1 MHEYNFFVPPE
12 EQNENIVF
20 IRGDE
25 YNHCCRVLRKSEGAV
40 VSVFDGQGNKKDVKL
55 IDEKD
60 HCVKGKVIKQY
71 PAENKIK
78 PYISLG
84 VGVVRN
90 KAMKKIIQQATN
102 LGINEFYPLN
112 MKNCIKHK
120 FRRDKFVR
128 KAIEAA
134 KQSGTSHLPKIGG
147 NLEVEEWLD
156 KSKDKDL
163 RLLAHQEG
171 HKSLAGI
178 CNRNPEV
185 EDMAVTIGPEGG
197 FHDQELELFKA
208 SDFVN
213 VNIFPFRL
221 RTELA
226 VTNILAG
233 IYHLYNQK
241 EEL

>member
-1 MHEYNFFVPPE
+1 MHEYNFFVPP
-12 EQNENIVF
+12 QDQDENFVF

-60 HCVKGKVIKQY
+60 HCVRGKVIRQY
-71 PAENKIK
+71 PVEQKIK

-90 KAMKKIIQQATN
+90 KAMKKIIQQGTN
-102 LGINEFYPLN
+102 LGIDEFYPLN
-112 MKNCIKHK
+112 MQNCIKHK
-120 FRRDKFVR
+120 FRRDKFI
-128 KAIEAA
+128 KKSIAAA

-171 HKSLAGI
+171 HKSLAEI

-185 EDMAVTIGPEGG
+185 ENIAVTIGPEGG
-197 FHDQELELFKA
+197 FHDQELELFINR
-208 SDFVN
+208 DFTA

-233 IYHLYNQK
+233 IYHIYN
-241 EEL
+241 